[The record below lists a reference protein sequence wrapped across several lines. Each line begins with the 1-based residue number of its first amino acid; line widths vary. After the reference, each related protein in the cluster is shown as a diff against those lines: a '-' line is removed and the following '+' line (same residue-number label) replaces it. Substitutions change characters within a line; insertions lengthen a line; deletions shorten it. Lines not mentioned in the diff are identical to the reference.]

1 MNIIITGNIGCGKST
16 IVQRLK
22 ELLVGYEFHDVD
34 QLVRDWYATPEAEA
48 FLMATCGTTDRSVIS
63 DMAFANPALR
73 KSLEERTM
81 RDLHEKVIELFALP
95 NAIIEFPLYFEMG
108 CHINRHDRHQRVI
121 TVACPEETQIRRVK
135 ERNGFTDEKIAKIRA
150 IQYPASVK
158 ESLADYVINNPDFA
172 DVKPQLEELINLWG
186 I

>member
-22 ELLVGYEFHDVD
+22 ELLVGYEFHDID
-34 QLVRDWYATPEAEA
+34 QWVRDWYDTPAA
-48 FLMATCGTTDRSVIS
+48 QDFLMSVCGTTDRAIIS
-63 DMAFANPALR
+63 DMAFANPSLR
-73 KSLEERTM
+73 KQLEERTM
-81 RDLHEKVIELFALP
+81 KDLHGKVIDAFKLE

-108 CHINRHDRHQRVI
+108 CHINRHNYHQRVI
-121 TVACPEETQIRRVK
+121 TVACPEETQTRRVK
-135 ERNGFTDEKIAKIRA
+135 ERNGFSDEKIAKIRS

-158 ESLADYVINNPDFA
+158 ESLADYVIHNPDFA

-186 I
+186 V